1 MVLFK
6 TFYEVT
12 EIEIFIKVMQI
23 YFIFPIT
30 VTMQF

>member
-12 EIEIFIKVMQI
+12 EIEIFIEVMQI